1 MTKSG
6 ERGYYI
12 YSPVGRTGSSRLR
25 DLLKDNTSYPF
36 LAHIGAWHIYGSV
49 PENPTGIIHSHVLHT
64 PIPQGFLPILST
76 RKDKSQIV
84 MSNYI
89 GQKTQ
94 EYAPALKKAP
104 LEPFSIPVNEFMGMI
119 YQIKLKEKK
128 FIEKHEKHNPVIIY
142 LEDSVSDIERKLDV
156 TLIDKTADTATISN
170 YPTIQYIEN
179 YSELLYAYLD
189 AQI

>member
-1 MTKSG
+1 
-6 ERGYYI
+6 
-12 YSPVGRTGSSRLR
+12 
-25 DLLKDNTSYPF
+25 
-36 LAHIGAWHIYGSV
+36 
-49 PENPTGIIHSHVLHT
+49 
-64 PIPQGFLPILST
+64 
-76 RKDKSQIV
+76 

-104 LEPFSIPVNEFMGMI
+104 LEPFSIPVNEFMGMM

-128 FIEKHEKHNPVIIY
+128 FIEKHNPVIIY

-179 YSELLYAYLD
+179 YSELLYVYLEVFPD
-189 AQI
+189 A